1 MRSEGPLSSPRL
13 SLPERSTKAQ
23 IRNFRFFS
31 FLPVFLS
38 VCAVIPIGREKRFEL
53 HQTGKEDSVD
63 ADFLLIRKM
72 KQGDDQAF
80 DTFVRRY
87 YGDILRY
94 CGYRCPDIKDAEDLT
109 QETFVRFFT
118 KLSDYRHIGKAKNYL
133 YTIAGNLCRNFSRQ
147 AKTVSSDDEQLE
159 ERLSESEQA
168 HAGPKDAVEKKIT
181 DRVALEWALNQLQPE
196 FRQVIDRY
204 YFQEM
209 KMTEIAEDLRISLS
223 LVKYRLKQA
232 KKRLRE
238 LLRDPEPKE
247 SRENRT
253 AEIRSGR
260 KDGAAVSEK
269 DREKSRKKEKGETED
284 ESR

>member
-1 MRSEGPLSSPRL
+1 M
-13 SLPERSTKAQ
+13 
-23 IRNFRFFS
+23 
-31 FLPVFLS
+31 
-38 VCAVIPIGREKRFEL
+38 
-53 HQTGKEDSVD
+53 D

-94 CGYRCPDIKDAEDLT
+94 CGYRCPDVKDAEDLT
-109 QETFVRFFT
+109 QETFVRFFA
-118 KLSDYRHIGKAKNYL
+118 KLSDYRHMGKAKNYL

-147 AKTVSSDDEQLE
+147 PKNVSADDEQLE

-168 HAGPKDAVEKKIT
+168 HAGPEDAVEEKIT
-181 DRVALEWALNQLQPE
+181 DRVALEWALNQLPPE

-209 KMTEIAEDLRISLS
+209 KMTEIAEDLRIGLS

-238 LLRDPEPKE
+238 LLKDPEPKE
-247 SRENRT
+247 SRENRI
-253 AEIRSGR
+253 AEIRSER
-260 KDGAAVSEK
+260 KNSAGFIRERQGEK
-269 DREKSRKKEKGETED
+269 QEERKGGN
-284 ESR
+284 RR